1 MADADSTLVVALAGR
16 RVDAADATEQRFPA
30 ANVPAVKER
39 LRKALADAK
48 ATTLV
53 CAAACGVD
61 LLALDAAGEL
71 GLRRRIV
78 LPTTKA
84 EFRASSVVDRPGT
97 WGELFDRLI
106 AEVEA
111 KGDLVTHELGS
122 GDEAYRAGNRAI
134 LNDAQALGGYLEAW
148 MVWNGQ
154 PRNDGDITLHF
165 ADEAWTRKLRVR
177 ELLTMP
183 RKGDKPNYA
192 TCCFIAMPF
201 GLKPSEE
208 PRERQ
213 IDFDAVFSTIIAP
226 AIESVSLPEGGKLR
240 AYRTDRDPAAGLI
253 DDDMYK
259 GLEYSRLT
267 FCDLTGLNFNVG
279 LELGVRYR
287 ARSSGTVVFR
297 QPGTKIAFDIAQVK
311 VLDYDPATP
320 ISARE
325 AIANAIAESLKQNRL
340 DSPVQRTIAAT
351 RSPEIDALMKDAE
364 NALRNWDPA
373 GARLKY
379 QAALQLDAADATIW
393 LRLAMLDRDA
403 GNWQAA
409 ADAAKRATELLPDY
423 SDAWREYGV
432 AQNQLHRKQPASHP
446 ENGVAALNRAI
457 QLNPQDFDALASLG
471 GALKRQDKLS
481 EALTAYRKSLDV
493 SGKHPYP
500 LLNTLK
506 LEAALTGQLDLVK
519 YRSAIKSAAKV
530 REQQMGENYDMPWS
544 LFDTIELSLYR
555 GNGQKA
561 LELLDDAVDQEGS
574 KLKTFFE
581 SLSML
586 QKSGIALDKL
596 DEVLARIRGTLE
608 P

>member
-1 MADADSTLVVALAGR
+1 MADANRTLVVALAGR
-16 RVDAADATEQRFPA
+16 RVDAADAAEQRFPA

-71 GLRRRIV
+71 GVRRRIV

-84 EFRASSVVDRPGT
+84 EFRASSVVDRPGS
-97 WGELFDRLI
+97 WGELFDRI
-106 AEVEA
+106 ISEVEA
-111 KGDLVTHELGS
+111 KGDLTIHGLGS
-122 GDEAYRAGNRAI
+122 GDAAYRAGNRAI
-134 LNDAQALGGYLEAW
+134 LDDAQALGGDLEAW
-148 MVWNGQ
+148 VVWNGR
-154 PRNDGDITLHF
+154 PRSDGDITLHF
-165 ADEAWTRKLRVR
+165 ADEAWTRRLRVR
-177 ELLTMP
+177 ELLTQP
-183 RKGDKPNYA
+183 RRGDKPDYA

-320 ISARE
+320 NSARE
-325 AIANAIAESLKQNRL
+325 AITHAVTESLKQNRL
-340 DSPVQRTIAAT
+340 DSPVQRTIAST
-351 RSPEIDALMKDAE
+351 RSAAVDALMKDAE
-364 NALRNWDPA
+364 NALRKWDPA

-379 QAALQLDAADATIW
+379 HAALQLDSADATIW
-393 LRLAMLDRDA
+393 LRLATLDRDA
-403 GNWQAA
+403 GNWQGA
-409 ADAAKRATELLPDY
+409 ADAAKRATQLLPDY
-423 SDAWREYGV
+423 GEAWREYGV
-432 AQNQLHRKQPASHP
+432 AQSQLHRTEPTKHP
-446 ENGVAALNRAI
+446 DDGVAALQRAI
-457 QLNPQDFDALASLG
+457 ALNPKDFDALACLG
-471 GALKRQDKLS
+471 GALKRQNKLS
-481 EALTAYRKSLDV
+481 EALDAYRASLVISD
-493 SGKHPYP
+493 KHPYP
-500 LLNTLK
+500 LLNAIK
-506 LEAALTGQLDLVK
+506 LEAALTGHLDLAK
-519 YRSAIKSAAKV
+519 YRSAIKQAAKA
-530 REQQMGENYDMPWS
+530 REQQMREDYDMPWS
-544 LFDTIELSLYR
+544 LFDTIELNLYR
-555 GNGQKA
+555 GNGDKA
-561 LELLDDAVDQEGS
+561 LELVDDA
-574 KLKTFFE
+574 
-581 SLSML
+581 
-586 QKSGIALDKL
+586 
-596 DEVLARIRGTLE
+596 
-608 P
+608 